1 MISVLTKNNGEH
13 SEHVT
18 VALMF
23 NNTDAE
29 RTRDPSRNILT
40 GSRTG
45 ISHHGASIAHTAQI
59 WSCAMAYVENI
70 NFRSRTCWLL
80 THSSFPLTVTITV
93 TNMHER
99 KKK

>member
-45 ISHHGASIAHTAQI
+45 ISHHGSCTAHRSHTRLRFGAVRWHI
-59 WSCAMAYVENI
+59 
-70 NFRSRTCWLL
+70 SRTSISDRGHAGC
-80 THSSFPLTVTITV
+80 
-93 TNMHER
+93 
-99 KKK
+99 